1 MDETWFTS
9 VAEELAQCLLD
20 AERCAEAC
28 EALLETVQRG
38 ADAKVQQRVVELL
51 IAPAA
56 VARILIELIEQPPH
70 LVLAA
75 CRLCHESAAA
85 AAVELEALD
94 ADLDSADA
102 IAALR
107 TSAASCERLLDVA

>member
-1 MDETWFTS
+1 MDEAWFTGF
-9 VAEELAQCLLD
+9 AEELAQCLLD

-28 EALLETVQRG
+28 EALLETVQQRG
-38 ADAKVQQRVVELL
+38 DAELQKIVVDAL

-56 VARILIELIEQPPH
+56 VARVLIELIDQPPS

-75 CRLCHESAAA
+75 CRLCREVASR
-85 AAVELEALD
+85 AVEQLAALG
-94 ADLDSADA
+94 ARLDSDDV

-107 TSAASCERLLDVA
+107 ASACSCDRLLDVA